1 GTTTTTTSTSTSTST
16 TGSTTTTSTSTS
28 TTAPIDCNAVRC
40 SLQSQFDSQCPCSL
54 FTSHSAYV
62 DCIHNVIVASGF
74 AKDCNS
80 AILNCMANSTCGQGA
95 SAVTC
100 TEKNGKCDVRP
111 SAAQCTGAGGT
122 VRSSTN
128 CCPSCGGERPR
139 QLADPTGMGVG
150 APPAPDFVRG
160 TV

>member
-1 GTTTTTTSTSTSTST
+1 APTQGTPPSPWTR
-16 TGSTTTTSTSTS
+16 
-28 TTAPIDCNAVRC
+28 APVDCNAVRC
-40 SLQSQFDSQCPCSL
+40 SLQSQFDSQCPCSS

-74 AKDCNS
+74 AKACNT

-100 TEKNGKCDVRP
+100 TEKNGMCDVRQ
-111 SAAQCTGAGGT
+111 SAAQFTGARGT

-128 CCPSCGGERPR
+128 CCPSCGG
-139 QLADPTGMGVG
+139 
-150 APPAPDFVRG
+150 
-160 TV
+160 